1 MRLRMLPGLL
11 VGLLVS
17 TSLASQAQAA
27 AHESRT
33 LRPTDGT
40 STTTRVYAAFGDSI
54 AAGYC
59 GIFCRNESFAVRH
72 GRNVAN
78 ALDATVSYRGRAVS
92 GDLMSQIADEI
103 NAFRSDVAAAD
114 FIALDGCGN
123 DYLDARSSFRNQGSN
138 CTNETV
144 LATALDT
151 CHTQLVRA
159 LNTIAANKKPNAT
172 VVVMN
177 LYYPGVNNDK
187 GRACSTGGSHFDV
200 FLDYIVESNWITCTE
215 AIARGFDCADA
226 FAGFNA
232 PDFDSDG
239 DGQIDSNEIRFD
251 PISDIDDFDGYYT
264 RVVINNKHLIRDANT
279 KQISASQT
287 VDYLVSDDTHPTNA
301 GHQRIGNECS
311 SVTL

>member
-1 MRLRMLPGLL
+1 MRLRMLPALL
-11 VGLLVS
+11 AGLLVS
-17 TSLASQAQAA
+17 TSLAAQANAA

-72 GRNVAN
+72 ARSVAQ
-78 ALDATVSYRGRAVS
+78 AFDATVSYRGRAVS
-92 GDLMSQIADEI
+92 GDLMSAIADEI
-103 NAFRSDVAAAD
+103 FAFRSDVAAAD
-114 FIALDGCGN
+114 FIAVDGCGN
-123 DYLDARSSFRNQGSN
+123 DYLDARSAYRNQTS

-144 LATALDT
+144 LANALST

-159 LNTIAANKKPNAT
+159 LDTIAANKKASAT

-187 GRACSTGGSHFDV
+187 GRACGTGSHFDV
-200 FLDYIVESNWITCTE
+200 FLDYLVESNWITCTE
-215 AIARGFDCADA
+215 ALARGFDCADA

-239 DGQIDSNEIRFD
+239 DGQIDSDEVRFD
-251 PISDIDDFDGYYT
+251 PISDIDDFDGYYS
-264 RVVINNKHLIRDANT
+264 RIVLQNKHLIRDANT

-287 VDYLVSDDTHPTNA
+287 VDYLLSDDTHPTNA
-301 GHQRIGNECS
+301 GHTRIGAECS

>member
-1 MRLRMLPGLL
+1 MRLRMLPALL
-11 VGLLVS
+11 AGLLVS
-17 TSLASQAQAA
+17 TSLAAQAHAA

-33 LRPTDGT
+33 LKPTDGT
-40 STTTRVYAAFGDSI
+40 STTTRVYSTFGDSI

-59 GIFCRNESFAVRH
+59 GIFCRNESFSVRH
-72 GRNVAN
+72 ARSVAN
-78 ALDATVSYRGRAVS
+78 RFDATVSYRGRAVS

-103 NAFRSDVAAAD
+103 SAFRSDVAAAD

-123 DYLDARSSFRNQGSN
+123 DYLDARSAFRNQGSN

-151 CHTQLVRA
+151 CHTNLVRA
-159 LNTIAANKKPNAT
+159 LNTIAANKKPTAT

-215 AIARGFDCADA
+215 ALARGFDCADA

-239 DGQIDSNEIRFD
+239 DGLKDSDEIRFD
-251 PISDIDDFDGYYT
+251 PISDIDDFNGYYT
-264 RVVINNKHLIRDANT
+264 RVAINNKHLIRDANT
-279 KQISASQT
+279 KQIAAGQT
-287 VDYLVSDDTHPTNA
+287 ADYLQSDDTHPTAA
-301 GHQRIGNECS
+301 GHTRIATECS
-311 SVTL
+311 NVTL